1 MPVATP
7 EMLGFAPA
15 SIYAAT
21 KAAQELLLL
30 AGCESLGAPATIL
43 RLQDVYGAGHS
54 LRNPYTGIVSIFFNQ
69 ARQGLPI
76 NLYEDGLATRDFVHV
91 DDVVSAFPAAIDADL
106 PHGVVMNVGSGL
118 PTSIID
124 LARTQV
130 KVAGFDVPQIVSG
143 KFRLGTSGT
152 TGRIL
157 TVTTAPVLAGA
168 ICRYSRAQHLP
179 ICKAVQRRRRC
190 GTGALLDRCTAT
202 GTGCCGPWWR
212 KILGSGISCIAMC
225 RKHR

>member
-30 AGCESLGAPATIL
+30 AGCESLGAPATVL
-43 RLQDVYGAGHS
+43 RLQNVYGAGQS

-69 ARQGLPI
+69 TRQGLPI

-106 PHGVVMNVGSGL
+106 PHGVVMNVGSGI

-130 KVAGFDVPQIVSG
+130 KVAGFDVPQIVSD
-143 KFRLGTSGT
+143 KFRLGDIRHNWADLDRATRHLGCQPRVT
-152 TGRIL
+152 LDRGLGRF
-157 TVTTAPVLAGA
+157 VAGA
-168 ICRYSRAQHLP
+168 KSQPVYA
-179 ICKAVQRRRRC
+179 
-190 GTGALLDRCTAT
+190 DRSAEAEKELREK
-202 GTGCCGPWWR
+202 G
-212 KILGSGISCIAMC
+212 LSA
-225 RKHR
+225 